1 MSKSITLWNIA
12 MNNIHLSLKEVG
24 LKVIV
29 YTDDLARAIRGSFC
43 VNSGTYFTGLLLNN
57 L

>member
-1 MSKSITLWNIA
+1 MSKSITLWNIV

-29 YTDDLARAIRGSFC
+29 YTDDLARAIRGSF
-43 VNSGTYFTGLLLNN
+43 
-57 L
+57 